1 MKKQIAIIILAILL
15 LASVVQEV
23 SATTTVFLTSDN
35 IMGTTDDANMLNSIK
50 KYIEKISNGEISVI
64 VDSQSPGPGEG
75 TRAIEA
81 DSNVSVAFAAV
92 DPGNFLVLSKYS
104 NATSDKQLIFVNT
117 GDYDLD
123 TADSLRRAWDDNYS
137 KTAFAGINNPG
148 EFLNDAG
155 INYIQPLKEYPNAG
169 SDGILAQNN
178 DDVNKYIAQEIVN
191 NINNYNSTKQN
202 DDNLI
207 ITHKLDPSNMTYASQ
222 SLLEDSDSE
231 MNGTYNSYSAAQLLY
246 LTSSYLNGNG
256 LENPKIYEAPDSPL
270 KYSILTKDSYS
281 IYDYIKMGGIV
292 KNYMDE
298 NGKAPDYINYEGAY
312 ISYYDLQ
319 YNFAKITA
327 NHTDGSHMGF
337 DRQYHFDKVNDN
349 ILLTILPIILV
360 ILVIMF
366 IYVIFKRL
374 LHK

>member
-35 IMGTTDDANMLNSIK
+35 IMGTNEDADMLNSVK
-50 KYIEKISNGEISVI
+50 TYIEKLSNGEIDVI

-104 NATSDKQLIFVNT
+104 NTTTDKQLIFVNT

-123 TADSLRRAWDDNYS
+123 TSDSLRRAWDDNYS
-137 KTAFAGINNPG
+137 KTIFAGINNPG
-148 EFLNDAG
+148 EFLNDVG
-155 INYIQPLKEYPNAG
+155 ISYIQPLKEYPNAG
-169 SDGILAQNN
+169 SDGHLNQNN
-178 DDVNKYIAQEIVN
+178 DDVNKYIAQKIIN
-191 NINNYNSTKQN
+191 DINNYNNTKHY

-207 ITHKLDPSNMTYASQ
+207 ITHKLDPSNMAHASQ

-256 LENPKIYEAPDSPL
+256 LENPKNYEAPDSPL

-281 IYDYIKMGGIV
+281 IYDYINMGGIV

-327 NHTDGSHMGF
+327 NHTDGSHMDF

-349 ILLTILPIILV
+349 ILLIILPIILV